1 MKRKAL
7 SKPSKLYRIDILIEE
22 RAVKM
27 NQNSS
32 DIKRQLQR
40 LLGITPQHMAAI
52 RRATSESTGF
62 LNTSQLIKI
71 AEYFG
76 CDISDLINK
85 NLQASNTGPG
95 AGVSSPGAG
104 TFSQN
109 K

>member
-32 DIKRQLQR
+32 DVKRQLQR

-71 AEYFG
+71 ADYFG
-76 CDISDLINK
+76 CDISDLIN
-85 NLQASNTGPG
+85 LQTSNTSPG
-95 AGVSSPGAG
+95 AGTSSTGVG

-109 K
+109 KK